1 MRFLNRCGQLSD
13 GGNLEK
19 YLAMVNQ
26 LPPEFGS
33 RVRDLLKEGRTSDKH
48 LVRDL
53 FWAHLKA
60 LDDVQ
65 KRMDRGELPASM
77 WSVKVLL
84 EEKILL
90 IDHQGRSAPAA
101 KPPQP
106 KPTTPEPPKPAA
118 PAQPTNVVEE
128 AKDIIRSSRGARDFL
143 SRATQAGW
151 SKIKEDFIGIYLKK
165 GDATLIFGV
174 LPSHGPD
181 TIWNAMMT
189 TKDTETVYLITEGKI
204 VI

>member
-1 MRFLNRCGQLSD
+1 MRSSALRSEPCLQTVVESPFYFDHDIGPLFEARSVSANQVRRKEETRYMSFWKKLF
-13 GGNLEK
+13 GGS
-19 YLAMVNQ
+19 
-26 LPPEFGS
+26 P
-33 RVRDLLKEGRTSDKH
+33 
-48 LVRDL
+48 
-53 FWAHLKA
+53 
-60 LDDVQ
+60 
-65 KRMDRGELPASM
+65 
-77 WSVKVLL
+77 
-84 EEKILL
+84 
-90 IDHQGRSAPAA
+90 APAV

-106 KPTTPEPPKPAA
+106 KPATLEPPKTAA

-128 AKDIIRSSRGARDFL
+128 AKALIRNSRGARDFH

-189 TKDTETVYLITEGKI
+189 TTDTGTVYLISEGNI